1 MALEIEKIIL
11 AGHTRQGLGMLGRV
25 LAEAGLLKNLE
36 VSYLPAYG
44 PIIRPGD
51 TECTVIL
58 STAEVGS
65 PVVGVPDVL
74 IAGNRTTFKLLSSR
88 LKAGGLLV
96 FDTSNFEPAPD
107 ELRDDVRPIAVPT
120 TDLLESGAGGGVLA
134 AAALVGAYV
143 SYSTLLD
150 QETVNEALRRVA
162 QLAMSGY
169 PLDEKAVKAAIE
181 KGSRFV
187 SDEAYRHSRYRYSI
201 FMG

>member
-11 AGHTRQGLGMLGRV
+11 AGHSGQGLGLLGRV
-25 LAEAGLLKNLE
+25 LAEAGLIKNLE
-36 VSYLPAYG
+36 VTYLPAYG

-58 STAEVGS
+58 STVPVGS

-74 IAGNRTTFKLLSSR
+74 IACNRTTFKLLSSR

-96 FDTSNFEPAPD
+96 FDCSTFEPAPD
-107 ELRDDVRPIAVPT
+107 ELRDDVRPIGVPT
-120 TDLLESGAGGGVLA
+120 ADLLGAGSAGVLA

-150 QETVNEALRRVA
+150 REAIIEAMRRVSR
-162 QLAMSGY
+162 LTLPEN
-169 PLDEKAVKAAIE
+169 PLDDKSVKVAIE
-181 KGSRFV
+181 KGSKFV